1 MSELPLT
8 LRALRGATTA
18 SANSAAAIAAAVEEL
33 VEALV
38 QRNGLDATRVVSVIF
53 SVTADLDACFPA
65 AIARRHPGWDG
76 VALLDCQQ
84 MAVAGDLPRCIRL
97 LAHAWI
103 PVEQAVSHVYL
114 RDAIRL
120 RPDLAAGPAA
130 GPASTPPLAPTTSP
144 ADHPQGGG

>member
-1 MSELPLT
+1 MNPALE

-18 SANSAAAIAAAVEEL
+18 NANTAEAIEEAVQELIAAL
-33 VEALV
+33 VGH
-38 QRNGLDATRVVSVIF
+38 NGLEGTRLLSVTF

-97 LAHAWI
+97 LAHGWLERERQVVH
-103 PVEQAVSHVYL
+103 PYL
-114 RDAIRL
+114 REAARL
-120 RPDLAAGPAA
+120 RPDRAQ
-130 GPASTPPLAPTTSP
+130 PTTSP
-144 ADHPQGGG
+144 ADH